1 MFFKGLF
8 KGLYSME
15 TIIPYEVLYFFKVY
29 VFEEILISNAL
40 YQKHIANKTF
50 MLFYTLVPQFN

>member
-40 YQKHIANKTF
+40 Y
-50 MLFYTLVPQFN
+50 